1 MSDVTRILE
10 AIERANRRQPTLYCR
25 WFMTNCG
32 DWLLGEDMF
41 ARRNRGLHVHRPEM
55 RRCGQQHDVGKLD
68 DFPVGIEANELPRF
82 RDIDSRRHLFLFL
95 ERFETEI

>member
-1 MSDVTRILE
+1 
-10 AIERANRRQPTLYCR
+10 
-25 WFMTNCG
+25 
-32 DWLLGEDMF
+32 
-41 ARRNRGLHVHRPEM
+41 LHVHRPEM